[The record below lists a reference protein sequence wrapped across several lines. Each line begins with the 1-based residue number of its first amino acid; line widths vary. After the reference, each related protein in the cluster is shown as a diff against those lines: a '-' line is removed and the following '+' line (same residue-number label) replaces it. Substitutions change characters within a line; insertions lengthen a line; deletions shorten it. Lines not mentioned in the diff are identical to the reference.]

1 MSVLRHTHNNQVRAT
16 FGTRYSGLFT
26 IVGLR
31 GGAILAG
38 ADCGEPVLGDAQRER
53 SLAVIAPPDR
63 QGALRRNFF
72 DQVLAQQLAEHL
84 DSTVPSSRCA
94 AAESGTNWVSVI
106 MGSSIRGATASRA
119 VTTEAP
125 QWP

>member
-1 MSVLRHTHNNQVRAT
+1 MEFCLNGRLGLLLR
-16 FGTRYSGLFT
+16 
-26 IVGLR
+26 
-31 GGAILAG
+31 

-84 DSTVPSSRCA
+84 EGRA
-94 AAESGTNWVSVI
+94 ALELGANFNGAVLTL
-106 MGSSIRGATASRA
+106 RGPRKA
-119 VTTEAP
+119 AP
-125 QWP
+125 TGYR